1 MRPNQRHN
9 ERNMDAVSRWP
20 ETSRRDVVLFAH
32 SLKWRG
38 PVKARRTVG
47 EIDAELREGTMI
59 DKPDKH
65 PPMRTEQYA
74 AMLDDALRRPGVR
87 EAMAVYDACKQ
98 TLDGLDAHRAATA
111 TAPRIITT
119 DHANVGP

>member
-1 MRPNQRHN
+1 MLLFSLDG
-9 ERNMDAVSRWP
+9 DA
-20 ETSRRDVVLFAH
+20 RRDVILFAH

-38 PVKARRTVG
+38 PVKAGRTVG
-47 EIDAELREGTMI
+47 EIEAEREGNMI

-65 PPMRTEQYA
+65 PSVRTEQYA

-98 TLDGLDAHRAATA
+98 ALDSLDAYRAATT

>member
-1 MRPNQRHN
+1 M
-9 ERNMDAVSRWP
+9 
-20 ETSRRDVVLFAH
+20 
-32 SLKWRG
+32 
-38 PVKARRTVG
+38 G
-47 EIDAELREGTMI
+47 EIEAEPEGSMI

-65 PPMRTEQYA
+65 PSMRTEQYA

-98 TLDGLDAHRAATA
+98 ALDGLDAYRAATT